1 MVNPVLLALTQM
13 PGEFF
18 MNNAKI
24 ISNIGELVSYDS
36 DSESMKVYQNVDMVF
51 ADGAIREIG
60 KNLFSGELE
69 IIDAEGSL
77 VTPGFVDP
85 HTHPVFFE
93 TRELEYEMRIMGKSY
108 LEIAA
113 AGGGIRSS
121 VRSLR
126 SANYKEL
133 KGRVKQRLDDFFRYG
148 TTTIEAKSGY
158 GLSTESELMSLR
170 LLKELAGEHSLDIK
184 RTFLGAHEYP
194 DEYRKDHDA
203 YIDLIIQE
211 MLPTVVREGLAEFC
225 DVFCEE
231 GVFSMRETR
240 RVLEAAKF
248 LGLGIRLH
256 AEEFKPIGGVQLAA
270 KLGAISADHLTAIT
284 DEGIDAL
291 IEGNVIPILLPAT
304 TFFLGSDHYA
314 PGRKMWDKGLPV
326 AIATDF
332 NPGSSMTQSM
342 PLVISIACLKLKLT
356 PLEALQAATI
366 NAARSLAME
375 SAVGSLEPDKQAD
388 FVIWKFDRY
397 QGIPYYLGFQSIRSV
412 WKRGRK
418 VWSEPGE

>member
-1 MVNPVLLALTQM
+1 MKS
-13 PGEFF
+13 
-18 MNNAKI
+18 AKI
-24 ISNIGELVSYDS
+24 VRNIGELVTYDS
-36 DSESMKVYQNVDMVF
+36 DSESMKVYHNVEMVF

-60 KNLFSGELE
+60 KDLYSPELE
-69 IIDAEGSL
+69 VVNANGAL
-77 VTPGFVDP
+77 VTPGFVDA
-85 HTHPVFFE
+85 HTHPVFNE
-93 TRELEYEMRIMGKSY
+93 TREMEYEMRIMGKSY
-108 LEIAA
+108 MEIAA

-121 VRSLR
+121 VRSLQ
-126 SANYKEL
+126 SADYMEL
-133 KGRVKQRLDDFFRYG
+133 KEKVRQRLDSFLRFG

-170 LLKELAGEHSLDIK
+170 LLKELDDEHPVDVK

-194 DEYRKDHDA
+194 DEYRENHDA
-203 YIDLIIQE
+203 YIDLIIEE
-211 MLPTVVREGLAEFC
+211 MLPKVVREGLAKFC

-231 GVFSMRETR
+231 GVFSVRESR

-248 LGLGIRLH
+248 LGLGVRMH

-270 KLGAISADHLTAIT
+270 KLGAISADHLTAIS

-314 PGRKMWDKGLPV
+314 PGRKMWDRGLPV

-342 PLVISIACLKLKLT
+342 PLVITIACLKLKLS
-356 PLEALQAATI
+356 PLEALQAATY

-375 SAVGSLEPDKQAD
+375 SAAGSLEPDKQAD

-397 QGIPYYLGFQSIRSV
+397 QGIPYYLGFQSVKSV
-412 WKRGRK
+412 WKKGLEAWK
-418 VWSEPGE
+418 NFA

>member
-1 MVNPVLLALTQM
+1 
-13 PGEFF
+13 
-18 MNNAKI
+18 MNSAKI
-24 ISNIGELVSYDS
+24 VRNIGELVTYDS
-36 DSESMKVYQNVDMVF
+36 DSESMRVYHNVEMVF

-60 KNLFSGELE
+60 KDLYSPELE
-69 IIDAEGSL
+69 VVNANGAL
-77 VTPGFVDP
+77 VTPGFVDA
-85 HTHPVFFE
+85 HTHPVFNE

-108 LEIAA
+108 MEIAA

-126 SANYKEL
+126 SADYTEL
-133 KGRVKQRLDDFFRYG
+133 KENVRQRLDGFLQFG

-170 LLKELAGEHSLDIK
+170 LLKELDDENLLDIR

-194 DEYRKDHDA
+194 DEYRENHDA
-203 YIDLIIQE
+203 YIDLIIEE
-211 MLPTVVREGLAEFC
+211 MLPKVVREGLAEFC

-231 GVFSMRETR
+231 GVFSVRESR

-248 LGLGIRLH
+248 LGLGLRMH

-291 IEGNVIPILLPAT
+291 VEGNVIPILLPAT

-314 PGRKMWDKGLPV
+314 PGRKMWDRGLPV

-366 NAARSLAME
+366 NAARSLAMDT
-375 SAVGSLEPDKQAD
+375 AVGSLEPDKQAD

-397 QGIPYYLGFQSIRSV
+397 QGIPYYLGAPSVREV
-412 WKRGRK
+412 WKKGEK
-418 VWSEPGE
+418 VWLDAKHSPI

>member
-1 MVNPVLLALTQM
+1 M
-13 PGEFF
+13 
-18 MNNAKI
+18 
-24 ISNIGELVSYDS
+24 
-36 DSESMKVYQNVDMVF
+36 
-51 ADGAIREIG
+51 
-60 KNLFSGELE
+60 
-69 IIDAEGSL
+69 
-77 VTPGFVDP
+77 
-85 HTHPVFFE
+85 
-93 TRELEYEMRIMGKSY
+93 
-108 LEIAA
+108 EIAA

-126 SANYKEL
+126 SADYTEL
-133 KGRVKQRLDDFFRYG
+133 KEKVRQRLDGFLQFG

-158 GLSTESELMSLR
+158 GLSTESELMSLQ
-170 LLKELAGEHSLDIK
+170 LLKELASEHPLDIK

-194 DEYRKDHDA
+194 DEYREDHDA

-231 GVFSMRETR
+231 GVFSVRESR
-240 RVLEAAKF
+240 RILEAAKF
-248 LGLGIRLH
+248 LGLGLRMH

-291 IEGNVIPILLPAT
+291 AEGNVIPILLPVT

-366 NAARSLAME
+366 NAARSLAID
-375 SAVGSLEPDKQAD
+375 SAVGSLEPGKQAD

-397 QGIPYYLGFQSIRSV
+397 QGIPYYLGFQAIRSV
-412 WKRGRK
+412 WKRGRE
-418 VWSEPGE
+418 VWSDQLIKIR

>member
-1 MVNPVLLALTQM
+1 
-13 PGEFF
+13 
-18 MNNAKI
+18 MNSAKI
-24 ISNIGELVSYDS
+24 VRNIGELVTYNS
-36 DSESMKVYQNVDMVF
+36 DSESMKVYHNVEMVF

-60 KNLFSGELE
+60 KDLYSPELE
-69 IIDAEGSL
+69 VVNANGAL
-77 VTPGFVDP
+77 VTPGFVDA
-85 HTHPVFFE
+85 HTHPVFNE

-108 LEIAA
+108 MEIAA

-133 KGRVKQRLDDFFRYG
+133 KGKVKQRFDDFFRYG

-170 LLKELAGEHSLDIK
+170 LLKELDDEHPLDIR

-194 DEYRKDHDA
+194 DEYRENHDA
-203 YIDLIIQE
+203 YIDLIIEE

-231 GVFSMRETR
+231 GVFSVRESR

-248 LGLGIRLH
+248 LGLGLRMH
-256 AEEFKPIGGVQLAA
+256 AEEFKPIGGVQLAV

-284 DEGIDAL
+284 AEGIEAL
-291 IEGNVIPILLPAT
+291 MAGNVIPILLPAT

-314 PGRKMWDKGLPV
+314 PGRKMWDRGLPV

-342 PLVISIACLKLKLT
+342 PLVITIACLKLKLS
-356 PLEALQAATI
+356 PLEALQAATY
-366 NAARSLAME
+366 NAARSLALE
-375 SAVGSLEPDKQAD
+375 SAAGSLEPDKQAD

-397 QGIPYYLGFQSIRSV
+397 QGIPYYLGTPSVREV
-412 WKRGRK
+412 WKKGEK
-418 VWSEPGE
+418 VWLDAKPSPI

>member
-1 MVNPVLLALTQM
+1 MEQTSIVR
-13 PGEFF
+13 
-18 MNNAKI
+18 
-24 ISNIGELVSYDS
+24 NIGELVTYNSEL
-36 DSESMKVYQNVDMVF
+36 ESMQVLHDVDI
-51 ADGAIREIG
+51 AIKDGHIQAIG
-60 KNLFSGELE
+60 KNLYSPEFAV
-69 IIDAEGSL
+69 IDAGNAL

-85 HTHPVFFE
+85 HTHPVFFA
-93 TRELEYEMRIMGKSY
+93 TREQEYEMRIMGKSY
-108 LEIAA
+108 MEIAA

-126 SANYKEL
+126 SADYEALKE
-133 KGRVKQRLDDFFRYG
+133 KVKRRLDDFFRFG

-158 GLSTESELMSLR
+158 GLSAESELMSLR
-170 LLKELAGEHSLDIK
+170 LLQELAADHPLDIV

-194 DEYRKDHDA
+194 DEFRDDHDA

-231 GVFSMRETR
+231 GVFSVRESR

-248 LGLGIRLH
+248 LGLGIRMH

-270 KLGAISADHLTAIT
+270 KLGAVSADHLTAIT
-284 DEGIDAL
+284 DEGIEAL
-291 IEGNVIPILLPAT
+291 AEGNVIPVLLPAT

-314 PGRKMWDKGLPV
+314 PGRKMWDRGLPV

-342 PLVISIACLKLKLT
+342 PLVISIACLQLKLT
-356 PLEALQAATI
+356 PQEALQAATI
-366 NAARSLAME
+366 NAARSLAMDD
-375 SAVGSLEPDKQAD
+375 AVGSLEPGKQAD
-388 FVIWKFDRY
+388 FVIWQFEKY
-397 QGIPYYLGFQSIRSV
+397 QGIPYYLAYPSVRSV
-412 WKRGRK
+412 WKKGRK
-418 VWSEPGE
+418 VWSAN

>member
-1 MVNPVLLALTQM
+1 
-13 PGEFF
+13 
-18 MNNAKI
+18 MNSVKI
-24 ISNIGELVSYDS
+24 VRNIGELVTYES
-36 DSESMKVYQNVDMVF
+36 DSESMKVYHNVEMVF
-51 ADGAIREIG
+51 ADGVIREIG
-60 KNLFSGELE
+60 KDLYSPELE
-69 IIDAEGSL
+69 VINANGAL
-77 VTPGFVDP
+77 VTPGFIDA
-85 HTHPVFFE
+85 HTHPVFNE
-93 TRELEYEMRIMGKSY
+93 TREMEYEMRIMGKSY
-108 LEIAA
+108 MEIAA

-121 VRSLR
+121 VQSLR
-126 SANYKEL
+126 SADYKEL
-133 KGRVKQRLDDFFRYG
+133 KGKVKQRLDDFFRFG

-158 GLSTESELMSLR
+158 GLSTESELMSLQ
-170 LLKELAGEHSLDIK
+170 LLKELDDEHPLDIR

-194 DEYRKDHDA
+194 DECRDNHDA
-203 YIDLIIQE
+203 YIDLIIRE

-231 GVFSMRETR
+231 GVFSVRESC

-248 LGLGIRLH
+248 LGLGLRMH

-291 IEGNVIPILLPAT
+291 VEGNVIPILLPAT

-314 PGRKMWDKGLPV
+314 PGRKMWDRDLPV

-342 PLVISIACLKLKLT
+342 PLVITIACLKLKLS
-356 PLEALQAATI
+356 PLEALQAATY
-366 NAARSLAME
+366 NAARSLAMDN
-375 SAVGSLEPDKQAD
+375 AVGSLEPDKQAD

-412 WKRGRK
+412 WKRGRE
-418 VWSEPGE
+418 VWSDQLIKIR

>member
-1 MVNPVLLALTQM
+1 MEQSLLV
-13 PGEFF
+13 
-18 MNNAKI
+18 K
-24 ISNIGELVSYDS
+24 NIGELVSYNTQQQAMQVLHNVEMVISNGNILEVGRDLYS
-36 DSESMKVYQNVDMVF
+36 SEYEV
-51 ADGAIREIG
+51 
-60 KNLFSGELE
+60 
-69 IIDAEGSL
+69 IDAGNAL

-85 HTHPVFFE
+85 HTHPVFFD
-93 TRELEYEMRIMGKSY
+93 TRELEYEMRIKGKSY
-108 LEIAA
+108 MEIAA

-126 SANYKEL
+126 SADHTVL
-133 KGRVKQRLDDFFRYG
+133 KHKVRQRLDDFLQFG

-158 GLSTESELMSLR
+158 GLSPDSELMSLR
-170 LLKELAGEHSLDIK
+170 LLKELGEEHPLDIV

-194 DEYRKDHDA
+194 DEYRDDHEG
-203 YIDLIIQE
+203 YIDLIIQQ
-211 MLPTVVREGLAEFC
+211 MLPKVTREKLADFC

-231 GVFSMRETR
+231 GVFSVRETR
-240 RVLEAAKF
+240 MVLEAARF

-284 DEGIDAL
+284 EDGIEAL
-291 IEGNVIPILLPAT
+291 IEGNIIPILLPAT

-342 PLVISIACLKLKLT
+342 PLVITIACLKLKLT
-356 PLEALQAATI
+356 PLEAIQAATY
-366 NAARSLAME
+366 NAARSLVLE
-375 SAVGSLEPDKQAD
+375 DRVGSLEKGKQAD
-388 FVIWKFDRY
+388 FVLWKFEKY
-397 QGIPYYLGFQSIRSV
+397 QGIPYFLGYPSVRRV
-412 WKRGRK
+412 WKNGVLVRDSG
-418 VWSEPGE
+418 